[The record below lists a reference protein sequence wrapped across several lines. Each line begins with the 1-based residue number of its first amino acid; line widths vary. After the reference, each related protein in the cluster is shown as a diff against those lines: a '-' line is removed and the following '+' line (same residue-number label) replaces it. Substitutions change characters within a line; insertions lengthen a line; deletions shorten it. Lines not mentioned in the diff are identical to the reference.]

1 MNRFPPLADAKGE
14 KLFKLAKD
22 LYAQGHHI
30 KALEAILA
38 LSFLKGNDKNPVTYL
53 HGTIFRDLARK
64 TENPN
69 LKFTYLLGSV
79 EIFTACKPF
88 SGVAAMSLF
97 NLAQLLESK
106 LYYKKA
112 LAQANQIVGAVKNL
126 ESLRHVIKTSES
138 KLAQFKNGSY
148 LVEDSDDSED
158 MVESEE
164 HEETTKTE
172 SDFVRGLKSYWSGLN
187 VDKRRNFMKVS
198 IADFASYVQRLYGTE
213 GRVAL
218 EEVLGSVRKHK
229 RWRLWVCRSC
239 SKEFSSA
246 EECRN
251 HLEKEHGAGFRHN
264 VALALPQRISESW
277 GCMISDGGWEPL
289 DTVSA
294 VEMIKTRLQDMKA
307 FVYENGWSKDLPVA
321 ADEERRKLLQE
332 IRFLLVTF
340 RDCNI
345 LSRSVIAW
353 VKDLVVS
360 HFEKLQVS
368 KHSLAECG
376 LVETPQS
383 ICFLERHELNQ
394 FLDLLKRIKCERD
407 DGTELVCRAVDS
419 VYNGT
424 RVKEKIDFDMKFSSL
439 LLDKRLLQCE
449 IAQFDEEG
457 AISFLNASAHYA
469 KANAGGD
476 DIILWLTE
484 KSSGDEKF
492 HFQRPTRAHNLDVW
506 LAVLGAVQFTCR
518 TMGTQYY
525 AKKLRIGDFTEV
537 LVDAKNLCIGEDER
551 RRNTPDGQ
559 RKTYASLLCDEC
571 EKKHLTTDSSNSL
584 ATRLYCSAVVDV
596 LKAELHPKFGLPE
609 LEDCL
614 NVIRD
619 HRNVSDDVVLSSI
632 NHLKS
637 VMTDKVPLIDSKI
650 FLVENSRIN
659 LLNDLVRLSVFDYRS
674 YILPLL
680 KEFLLEGIVD
690 MECKAKLAAA
700 QADRLLEEE
709 MKSQSKKKKNKISK
723 EELAAV
729 QALKLLS
736 ENNQD
741 KEKNSGSKKKRRRN
755 KKITSTSMPGV
766 LDQNV
771 EHDTSPSPKPGEEDS
786 MEQDQEEAAKDMQN
800 MPEAESPSK
809 HLEPAHAEGPPI
821 YNSAL
826 AMTLKALCHIL
837 KEYLLQN
844 RNQIYDHREERVP
857 CAIGNFFT
865 AFVWKQMKEG
875 LYSCLLS
882 DLLASIEEVYS
893 KTSYAAELLASIL
906 EFWPC
911 WKCPEIE
918 SVVTHIFTLEE
929 YERISCSKCKKM
941 PNYPEQ
947 SSYGIIMAADSI
959 RDLKCAFGNI
969 KFEDI
974 LKIIRMEDK
983 MLCDLKTGGCGKAN
997 VVHHI
1002 ISRCPPIFTVVLEWE
1017 KDETEKEI
1025 SETSKALDWE
1035 IDMSRLY
1042 EGLEPSTKYRLVSMV
1057 GCGEEEEEYICLAY
1071 KKKRWVRFSLGA
1083 SAKEVVGNWNS
1094 VARYCGERKVRPE
1107 ILFYKALEWP

>member
-38 LSFLKGNDKNPVTYL
+38 LSFLKGKDKNPVTYL
-53 HGTIFRDLARK
+53 HGTIFRDLAGK

-112 LAQANQIVGAVKNL
+112 LAQANQ
-126 ESLRHVIKTSES
+126 T
-138 KLAQFKNGSY
+138 FKNGSY

-164 HEETTKTE
+164 HEETTTTKTE

-187 VDKRRNFMKVS
+187 VDKRRNFVKVS
-198 IADFASYVQRLYGTE
+198 IADFTSYVQRLYGRE

-307 FVYENGWSKDLPVA
+307 FVYENGWSKDLPFA

-407 DGTELVCRAVDS
+407 DGTELICRAVDS

-551 RRNTPDGQ
+551 RRNTPD
-559 RKTYASLLCDEC
+559 
-571 EKKHLTTDSSNSL
+571 
-584 ATRLYCSAVVDV
+584 VVDV

-800 MPEAESPSK
+800 MPEEESPSK

-893 KTSYAAELLASIL
+893 KTSYAAELLVSIL

-918 SVVTHIFTLEE
+918 SQMQKNAKLSRAKFLWNRHGCRFNQ
-929 YERISCSKCKKM
+929 R
-941 PNYPEQ
+941 PE
-947 SSYGIIMAADSI
+947 
-959 RDLKCAFGNI
+959 
-969 KFEDI
+969 
-974 LKIIRMEDK
+974 
-983 MLCDLKTGGCGKAN
+983 GGCGKEN
-997 VVHHI
+997 SVHHI
-1002 ISRCPPIFTVVLEWE
+1002 IRRCPPVFTIVLEWE

-1057 GCGEEEEEYICLAY
+1057 GCGEEEEYICLAY
-1071 KKKRWVRFSLGA
+1071 KKKRWIKFSLGA

-1094 VARYCGERKVRPE
+1094 VARFCGERKVRPE
-1107 ILFYKALEWP
+1107 ILFYKALEWPNK